1 MSMNEQNEPVIT
13 PILPEELSGD
23 PLPAPPAVPPMP
35 GFLAEMEAKIAEEMN
50 AKAEAEP
57 EAFSV
62 EEPAAEPAPETEAA
76 PEESAEPASEPET
89 VPEPAAEPAA
99 PESAETAA
107 SPAAETAGLSAEQ
120 LSALLDAVGSTGSSV
135 SEQIAQNRTAVMG
148 EFDKLRTKISDV
160 DARVSSLRRLADMHQ
175 DIEKKL
181 NDELNEYKD
190 NFYRRIVNPIL
201 VEFFEIQEDMHADA
215 MQAEESAA
223 KQILEYVD
231 AISRTLR
238 HYGVTVETVAVGD
251 PYDPALH
258 KPVRAVPTD
267 DPALDKTVAKTRQ
280 TLVHFIDGK
289 IVERA
294 QVQVYQYTPAAPET
308 PETPAAEEAAE

>member
-35 GFLAEMEAKIAEEMN
+35 GFLAEMEAKFAEEQN
-50 AKAEAEP
+50 AKAEAEA

-62 EEPAAEPAPETEAA
+62 EEPAAQPAPETETV
-76 PEESAEPASEPET
+76 PEESAQPASEPENA
-89 VPEPAAEPAA
+89 PEAASEPAA
-99 PESAETAA
+99 PEAAEPAEVPAETAA
-107 SPAAETAGLSAEQ
+107 PSGEQ
-120 LSALLDAVGSTGSSV
+120 LNTVLDAVQNAGSSI

-148 EFDKLRTKISDV
+148 EFDKLRTKMSDV

-215 MQAEESAA
+215 MTAEESAA

-231 AISRTLR
+231 AISRTLK

-251 PYDPALH
+251 TYDPALH